1 VSTQTLLRS
10 TAHPPCPQEQEI
22 LEIAVPADRTELALT
37 DRLSLRLG
45 LWLMLRT
52 QRQRRNRNTTMS
64 RDEALRLLS
73 ARRNAGIE
81 HFTDRESLAM
91 LTYDMQRH
99 ML

>member
-1 VSTQTLLRS
+1 MSTQTLLRS

-73 ARRNAGIE
+73 ARRNAGTISSGCS
-81 HFTDRESLAM
+81 TPVPTTTSRASPS
-91 LTYDMQRH
+91 
-99 ML
+99 